1 MQGKEKNKHKKPHNR
16 PYLWRS
22 RSTTRQCSFMSLFL
36 AGGKSLVDN
45 TCPQNRACSTCSIS
59 QAAPD
64 RHKHPAEN
72 RTHPPRHQHRDCWGV
87 HLQGGSRDRHGQ
99 IHSDTGAEAASKFAQ
114 GRPSAL
120 LNRWRASCPAQHHEK
135 QRHTRHKCLTNRA
148 VCFQILLETRVVKC
162 CQAIHTSR
170 FHFVPQLQML

>member
-1 MQGKEKNKHKKPHNR
+1 MTILVPRTVHVPHVVFPKQR
-16 PYLWRS
+16 RIV
-22 RSTTRQCSFMSLFL
+22 T
-36 AGGKSLVDN
+36 
-45 TCPQNRACSTCSIS
+45 SI
-59 QAAPD
+59 QQKTLP
-64 RHKHPAEN
+64 
-72 RTHPPRHQHRDCWGV
+72 PPRHQHRDCWGV

-135 QRHTRHKCLTNRA
+135 QRHTRHECLTHRA
-148 VCFQILLETRVVKC
+148 VCFRILLETRVVKC